1 MKKIISILII
11 LSNLFISA
19 QNYHDSNMWGSLS
32 VALSDNL
39 DAINLNPAGLGVDRG
54 NQFGINV
61 QQGNFNSQ
69 HSNYHIYSI
78 INRLSCGLAMQNN
91 YDEINKY
98 QWTLGYGKKIADKIY
113 SGFTYNRSKQ
123 YSFGLLYRYSNAI
136 STGLTLFS
144 DKENTFRD
152 IRYGIALRP
161 THFFKKIRNNKDL
174 FLNYSNLTIGYDKL
188 VNYNDNWEETD
199 FNEYFFI
206 NFNLANGINIGFRQT
221 QNTDYAVSLSINL
234 GNKGFSINNY
244 PSISDSAISANGFGF
259 YSYSQKQKTDIN
271 LINLVSNNYVY
282 LELEGVF
289 IEEKPK
295 KSFFNFEIN
304 ISPFGGGENLKG
316 IQLKTFV
323 EKIDE
328 ITGKENIKGII
339 IKMGSI
345 QAGFGKR
352 KEIYNS
358 LMRLKNSGKEIIV
371 YSDGYD
377 INKYD
382 YYLIS
387 MADMIYSSSHTAV
400 DLKGINMEF
409 LFLRGLLDTIHI
421 VPEVIRV
428 SPYKSAG
435 DILLNKKISKEV
447 EENYSEL
454 LDDFYSIMLE
464 DISIG
469 RGWSLKETE
478 KVIDKGPYYSNQ
490 EAINVGLINQA
501 VYPDEFEEIIKS
513 NDYNLVDWS
522 DIQPNN
528 YYIHD
533 WAPEELSKIA
543 IIYAVGGI
551 MSGESNPG
559 PTGSSIMGDKT
570 ITEAIRQA
578 RENKN
583 IKAIVLRIDS
593 GGGSV
598 LASDMIWREIHRTV
612 DENSKNRKPVIVS
625 MSDVAA
631 SGGYYIGCEAD
642 QIIAE
647 PSTVTGSIGVIW
659 VRLNFSNL
667 LKKIGISFDGLK
679 SNDNSDF
686 ASSSHLLTEKE
697 REKILN
703 VINQEYNDFKQKVID
718 GRNTLN
724 DIDALDEIALG
735 RIWSGNKAKELGL
748 IDDTGGLFDAINL
761 AKANAGIEINENINI
776 EEFPKHSSFSLF
788 DMFQSNQSVS
798 ILDINDIFP
807 QDMSEKLKTLDLLPV
822 IMDNE
827 LQLLMPYKIILD

>member
-11 LSNLFISA
+11 LSNLFISG
-19 QNYHDSNMWGSLS
+19 QNHDSNMWGSLS

-54 NQFGINV
+54 NQFGINL

-91 YDEINKY
+91 YDETNKH
-98 QWTLGYGKKIADKIY
+98 QWTLGYGKKLADKIY
-113 SGFTYNRSKQ
+113 SGFTYNKSKQ

-161 THFFKKIRNNKDL
+161 THFFKKIRNNKNS

-188 VNYNDNWEETD
+188 VNYNDNWTETD

-206 NFNLANGINIGFRQT
+206 NLNVAHGVNIGFRQT

-244 PSISDSAISANGFGF
+244 PSTSSSITANGFGF

-271 LINLVSNNYVY
+271 LVNLVSNNYVY

-295 KSFFNFEIN
+295 ESFFDFEVN
-304 ISPFGGGENLKG
+304 ISPFGGGKSLKG
-316 IQLKTFV
+316 IQLRTFV

-328 ITGKENIKGII
+328 IAAKENIKGII

-371 YSDGYD
+371 YSEGYN

-387 MADMIYSSSHTAV
+387 MADMIYSNSHTAV

-435 DILLNKKISKEV
+435 DMLLNKKMSKEV

-454 LDDFYSIMLE
+454 LNDFYSIMVE

-469 RGWSLKETE
+469 RGWSLEETE
-478 KVIDKGPYYSNQ
+478 KVIDNGPYYSNQ
-490 EAINVGLINQA
+490 EAINTGLINQA

-513 NDYNLVDWS
+513 NDYNIVDWS
-522 DIQPNN
+522 EIQPNN

-533 WAPEELSKIA
+533 WAPEELSRIA

-578 RENKN
+578 RENKS

-647 PSTVTGSIGVIW
+647 PSTITGSIGVIW
-659 VRLNFSNL
+659 IRLNFSNL

-679 SNDNSDF
+679 SNNNADF
-686 ASSSHLLTEKE
+686 SSSSHLLTEEE

-703 VINQEYNDFKQKVID
+703 VINQEYNDFKQKIID
-718 GRNTLN
+718 GRNNLN

-788 DMFQSNQSVS
+788 DMFQTNQSVS

-807 QDMSEKLKTLDLLPV
+807 EDMSGKLKTMDLLPI

-827 LQLLMPYKIILD
+827 LQLLMPYKIILN

>member
-1 MKKIISILII
+1 
-11 LSNLFISA
+11 
-19 QNYHDSNMWGSLS
+19 
-32 VALSDNL
+32 
-39 DAINLNPAGLGVDRG
+39 
-54 NQFGINV
+54 
-61 QQGNFNSQ
+61 
-69 HSNYHIYSI
+69 
-78 INRLSCGLAMQNN
+78 
-91 YDEINKY
+91 
-98 QWTLGYGKKIADKIY
+98 
-113 SGFTYNRSKQ
+113 
-123 YSFGLLYRYSNAI
+123 
-136 STGLTLFS
+136 
-144 DKENTFRD
+144 
-152 IRYGIALRP
+152 
-161 THFFKKIRNNKDL
+161 
-174 FLNYSNLTIGYDKL
+174 
-188 VNYNDNWEETD
+188 
-199 FNEYFFI
+199 
-206 NFNLANGINIGFRQT
+206 
-221 QNTDYAVSLSINL
+221 
-234 GNKGFSINNY
+234 
-244 PSISDSAISANGFGF
+244 
-259 YSYSQKQKTDIN
+259 
-271 LINLVSNNYVY
+271 
-282 LELEGVF
+282 
-289 IEEKPK
+289 
-295 KSFFNFEIN
+295 
-304 ISPFGGGENLKG
+304 
-316 IQLKTFV
+316 
-323 EKIDE
+323 
-328 ITGKENIKGII
+328 
-339 IKMGSI
+339 MGSI

-358 LMRLKNSGKEIIV
+358 LMRLKNAGKEIIV

-409 LFLRGLLDTIHI
+409 LFLRGLLDTIYI

-435 DILLNKKISKEV
+435 DMLLNKKISKEV

-454 LDDFYSIMLE
+454 LDDFYSIMVE

-469 RGWSLKETE
+469 RGWSLEETE
-478 KVIDKGPYYSNQ
+478 KVMDNGPYYSNQ
-490 EAINVGLINQA
+490 EAINAGLINQA

-513 NDYNLVDWS
+513 NDYNIVDWS
-522 DIQPNN
+522 EIQPNN

-578 RENKN
+578 RENKS

-679 SNDNSDF
+679 SNNNADF
-686 ASSSHLLTEKE
+686 ANSSHLLTNQE

-718 GRNTLN
+718 GRNSLN

-761 AKANAGIEINENINI
+761 AKANAGIEINENVNI

-788 DMFQSNQSVS
+788 DMFQNNQSVS

-807 QDMSEKLKTLDLLPV
+807 EDMSGKLKTMDLLPV